1 MNFILAI
8 EGKRRAINI
17 EIRAIASNI
26 DSVNHHAVLDH
37 ALATLT
43 QLSRSIETNLNSAA
57 DVEKIEADFEIKDLF
72 APAQKNEKQLFFKR
86 TSDSAGRKKGMQLL

>member
-8 EGKRRAINI
+8 EGKAINI

-26 DSVNHHAVLDH
+26 DSVNDHAVLDH

-57 DVEKIEADFEIKDLF
+57 DVEKIEADFEFKDHF
-72 APAQKNEKQLFFKR
+72 APAQKNEKQLFLKR